1 MFTENMEAEQII
13 DEEGMIS
20 IAKYHALA

>member
-13 DEEGMIS
+13 DKEGMIS